1 MLIRSFS
8 KLSGNVIGILLM
20 LSMVLAALIMSGFV
34 KSLEEEIDFRLMLLG
49 RFVFSLPI
57 LYLFGWYVRG
67 KDLLKIEAKKT
78 LFARVT
84 IGLVGI
90 CLWFSALQTANFG
103 QVTALTQS
111 SAVFVALFAPMFLSE
126 KIGVWRIRVHF
137 AIANLI
143 TNARIL
149 IKF

>member
-8 KLSGNVIGILLM
+8 KLSGNVIGICLV

-34 KSLEEEIDFRLMLLG
+34 KSLDEEIDFRLMLLG

-67 KDLLKIEAKKT
+67 KDLFKIEAKKT

-84 IGLVGI
+84 IGLV
-90 CLWFSALQTANFG
+90 
-103 QVTALTQS
+103 
-111 SAVFVALFAPMFLSE
+111 
-126 KIGVWRIRVHF
+126 
-137 AIANLI
+137 
-143 TNARIL
+143 
-149 IKF
+149 